1 MGTEMAYWGGREQI
15 RGGKGQ
21 MGEGGGID
29 GEGRGQITGREKEDG
44 GRREGILGKR
54 EVRWGGERSEQEFKG
69 VDYRG
74 GRYRRVER
82 LKRMRTGSDGR

>member
-1 MGTEMAYWGGREQI
+1 MG
-15 RGGKGQ
+15 K
-21 MGEGGGID
+21 
-29 GEGRGQITGREKEDG
+29 GEGRWGRERQITGREKEDG

-82 LKRMRTGSDGR
+82 EKG